1 MKAIATSLQAVIFD
15 WAGTTIDHGS
25 RAPTSV
31 VIEVFRRRGIEV
43 TVDEARGPMGKA
55 KRDHLASVFALPRVA
70 AAWAALYGRPP
81 VETDV
86 DEIYSNFLPLQK
98 STLSQHCD
106 VIPGIPET
114 VAECRRRG
122 LKIGASTGYTQELM
136 DVVVPLARANGYS
149 PDVSVCTD
157 DVPHGRPAPWLLF
170 RAAEALN
177 VFPMT
182 AVVAVDDTPVG
193 IQAGINAGTWT
204 VAVTRTGN
212 SLGLSLPEVESL
224 APSELTRR
232 LATAEIEFRRIGADY
247 VIQSVADLIPI
258 LDDINAQLKL
268 QLRDLRADAAES
280 RLGGSGGF

>member
-1 MKAIATSLQAVIFD
+1 MKTFATSLQAVIFD

-25 RAPTSV
+25 RAPASV
-31 VIEVFRRRGIEV
+31 VVEVFRRRGVEV

-70 AAWAALYGRPP
+70 AAWTALYGRHP
-81 VETDV
+81 VDADI
-86 DEIYSNFLPLQK
+86 DEIYANFLPLQK

-106 VIPGIPET
+106 VIPGVRET

-122 LKIGASTGYTQELM
+122 LKVGGSTGYTQELM

-157 DVPHGRPAPWLLF
+157 DVPQGRPAPWLLF

-177 VFPMT
+177 VFPMS
-182 AVVAVDDTPVG
+182 AVVAVDDTGVG
-193 IQAGINAGTWT
+193 IQAGINAGAWT

-212 SLGLSLPEVESL
+212 SLGLSATEVDRLPVSEL
-224 APSELTRR
+224 APR
-232 LATAEIEFRRIGADY
+232 LAAAEMEFRRLGADY
-247 VIQSVADLIPI
+247 VIESVADLIPI
-258 LDDINAQLKL
+258 LDAINAR
-268 QLRDLRADAAES
+268 LRQR
-280 RLGGSGGF
+280 